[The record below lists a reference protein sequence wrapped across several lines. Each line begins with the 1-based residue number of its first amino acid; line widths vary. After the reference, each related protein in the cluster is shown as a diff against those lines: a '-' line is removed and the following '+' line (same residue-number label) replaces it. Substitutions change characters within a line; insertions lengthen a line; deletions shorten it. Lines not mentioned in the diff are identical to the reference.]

1 MIVRDDLKDD
11 PVALSGVKGSVGVV
25 YWQDKILLASGAAH
39 HGRLLT
45 SSMVE
50 QFHFKELV
58 LGSIPRSI
66 KSKSL
71 SHLCVTR
78 CLFPGE
84 KNRAAIGRKLI
95 EVIRKVS

>member
-1 MIVRDDLKDD
+1 MSAK
-11 PVALSGVKGSVGVV
+11 PAK
-25 YWQDKILLASGAAH
+25 QQGAAH

-50 QFHFKELV
+50 QFLSQELV
-58 LGSIPRSI
+58 LGFDARVNI

-71 SHLCVTR
+71 SQPDVKV
-78 CLFPGE
+78 CLFLGE
-84 KNRAAIGRKLI
+84 KNGASKGRKLI